1 MAEDQWKRT
10 GGKFML
16 WPAADLAVGGIPFR
30 VPSVSQYARPL
41 VLTALT
47 SEIVIPVGQECERLH
62 ILGQVTLPLGYPLIG
77 KIGERVATYRVR
89 YKGGMQKEIAIRAGK
104 EVAQANLIHAA
115 TRIEPVATEAQRALK
130 YVKDVVREQ
139 YQVLLWTVELK
150 RGVVES
156 LSCKLEEGQPA
167 LAIFALTAEG

>member
-10 GGKFML
+10 GEKFML

-41 VLTALT
+41 VLTAVT
-47 SEIVIPVGQECERLH
+47 SEFVIPVGQECERIH
-62 ILGQVTLPLGYPLIG
+62 ILGQVTLPLGFPLIG
-77 KIGERVATYRVR
+77 KRGELVATYRVR
-89 YKGGMQKEIAIRAGK
+89 YRGGMQKEIAIKAGK

-115 TRIEPVATEAQRALK
+115 TRIEPVATEAQPALK

-156 LSCKLEEGQPA
+156 LSCKLEQRQPA